1 MTVLVVHN
9 DYVIEDWGTRVVV
22 ALPSLAEICWWA
34 LWRCSTWLQRYSE
47 HTETLSGIFAVL
59 SYRPQVAL
67 IERGSLSYLAYNV
80 NVCMLEYQIV
90 CTQYWFWLR
99 KEETILCLLLN
110 GHQQHD
116 QEHIL
121 GSSFLFP
128 QNFTHEFGEQEGWT
142 ISTSL
147 GSAFPTISTSC

>member
-1 MTVLVVHN
+1 
-9 DYVIEDWGTRVVV
+9 
-22 ALPSLAEICWWA
+22 
-34 LWRCSTWLQRYSE
+34 
-47 HTETLSGIFAVL
+47 VL

-67 IERGSLSYLAYNV
+67 VERGYLSYLAYNV
-80 NVCMLEYQIV
+80 GVSNSLHTILVLI
-90 CTQYWFWLR
+90 
-99 KEETILCLLLN
+99 EEESILCLLLN

-128 QNFTHEFGEQEGWT
+128 QNFTHDFGEQEGWR